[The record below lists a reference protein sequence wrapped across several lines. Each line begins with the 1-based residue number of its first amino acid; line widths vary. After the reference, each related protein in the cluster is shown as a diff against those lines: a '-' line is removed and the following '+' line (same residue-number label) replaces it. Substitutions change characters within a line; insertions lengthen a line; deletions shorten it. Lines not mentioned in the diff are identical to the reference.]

1 MAQSLQEDVK
11 EAVSEWKPGERR
23 KFITRSVDDLEAYL
37 RTYIG
42 PEQKRHDVRSRA
54 SPLRLSRGLDQSLR
68 ITGKDGENGVEI
80 QFVKDL
86 DSPGE
91 LRILFGKLDEIAGH
105 EDDAII
111 ILTGETNPEMREKLE
126 SYIASRGYAVRVMEK

>member
-1 MAQSLQEDVK
+1 MTQTLQDDVIK
-11 EAVSEWKPGERR
+11 AVSEWTPAERR
-23 KFITRSVDDLEAYL
+23 KFTTRLVDDLETHL

-42 PEQKRHDVRSRA
+42 PKQERQDVRSRA

-68 ITGKDGENGVEI
+68 VTGKEGESGVEI

-91 LRILFGKLDEIAGH
+91 LRILFGKIDEIAGNK
-105 EDDAII
+105 DDAII

-126 SYIASRGYAVRVMEK
+126 NYIASRGYAVRVMEK